1 MRLHSHSWIIIW
13 SKHRRKW
20 NQGIFSF
27 CCLEVIW
34 LFMQSRG
41 FTPFCSYNTLHQI
54 PEDALAKSCQIS
66 LRPLS
71 TALTLSFFVLCI
83 LFRVLGGLVSN
94 CPCQFSRSLPDF
106 HFSKIEWLSLLS
118 LPKESSPWL
127 ENPESLFWPHI
138 TLHLFSLPF
147 LQSSRNYSFV
157 SSFTVLGR
165 WRGGVGTL
173 EGVKWLN
180 FAHALYQCYVI
191 TKHCYSCCYDLLSRC
206 LDNQASWL
214 WGI

>member
-127 ENPESLFWPHI
+127 ENPLWVVVLTSYHTSPLQ
-138 TLHLFSLPF
+138 SPF
-147 LQSSRNYSFV
+147 LTKQQKLFLCFLLHSAGAV
-157 SSFTVLGR
+157 EGGR
-165 WRGGVGTL
+165 WHT
-173 EGVKWLN
+173 
-180 FAHALYQCYVI
+180 
-191 TKHCYSCCYDLLSRC
+191 
-206 LDNQASWL
+206 
-214 WGI
+214 WGC

>member
-127 ENPESLFWPHI
+127 ENPLWVVVLTSYHTYSGI
-138 TLHLFSLPF
+138 TGNWNKLPGCLAF
-147 LQSSRNYSFV
+147 HTWV
-157 SSFTVLGR
+157 SSASCCKENVLG
-165 WRGGVGTL
+165 V
-173 EGVKWLN
+173 N
-180 FAHALYQCYVI
+180 IIF
-191 TKHCYSCCYDLLSRC
+191 
-206 LDNQASWL
+206 L
-214 WGI
+214 WYRDAD